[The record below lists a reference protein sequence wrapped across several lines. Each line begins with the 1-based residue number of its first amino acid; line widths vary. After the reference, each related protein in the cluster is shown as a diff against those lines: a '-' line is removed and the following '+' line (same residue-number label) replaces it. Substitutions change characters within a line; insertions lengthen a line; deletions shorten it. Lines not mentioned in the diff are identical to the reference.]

1 MADWGA
7 FIRGAHGGASL
18 VNLYQDASKKSD
30 IAELSNTKEE
40 EINIPDLSGNGQ
52 TGSLDE
58 QDTPTKKGVKFLGQV
73 YDPADKD
80 KISEARQQALAG
92 IHERYGDSETANRI
106 RSGITQ
112 NKLAVSQIKQAEA
125 QDRQT
130 KRAEELQA
138 KSDLVNQDVANYTK
152 KFATNPDGT
161 ERALNYDDHLHLGQ
175 YQASKLVSAGLLDDA
190 NKLAAQNMQFAANKI
205 HIETAER
212 KKALGAATAAAA
224 AGDLS
229 GIKNFYNKFIPDG
242 AQVTNITTGKD
253 GKIYAD
259 RVHVDGTKLPTKEFK
274 NVHELVAAA
283 QSLDNPEAALNFANN
298 ALHQDLQNKHLE
310 LSRAGLGLQSRQVAL
325 AEQQRA
331 REIKKEDDFKNASVA
346 LTKEQNPTA
355 SNARL
360 EAVRS
365 GVIPAVAGK
374 GQYKVEA
381 NDVTQLLGSP
391 AVDQRGNPVTD
402 PLTGKQYVNRNPEKE
417 AAFFKFMADNNIT
430 DSNAGLAQ
438 FLGKD
443 KPVAKPAN
451 AEAAKAEALDAIK
464 RGAPKDLVNKRLKEL
479 GFGDVDN
486 ISNPK
491 TASVANPA
499 KGTSIHGSPISAM
512 FQGQPAQSTPST
524 QQDLNK
530 KPRVPLESLGYP
542 SP

>member
-1 MADWGA
+1 MVSA
-7 FIRGAHGGASL
+7 FLRSFNEAYDTGNR
-18 VNLYQDASKKSD
+18 VSKD
-30 IAELSNTKEE
+30 IALARTANAQEE
-40 EINIPDLSGNGQ
+40 EVNIPDLSGNGQ

-58 QDTPTKKGVKFLGQV
+58 QDTPMKKGIKFLGQT
-73 YDPADKD
+73 YDANEKD

-112 NKLAVSQIKQAEA
+112 NKLAASQIKQAEA

-175 YQASKLVSAGLLDDA
+175 YQASKLVGAGLLDDA
-190 NKLAAQNMQFAANKI
+190 NKLTAQNMQFAANKI
-205 HIETAER
+205 QVETAQRE
-212 KKALGAATAAAA
+212 KSLGEAVAAAA
-224 AGDLS
+224 TGDLT

-242 AQVTNITTGKD
+242 AQTTNIVTGKD
-253 GKIYAD
+253 GKITVE
-259 RVHVDGTKLPTKEFK
+259 RVGVDGTKLPGHTFK
-274 NVHELVAAA
+274 DVNELVAAA
-283 QSLDNPEAALNFANN
+283 QSISKPDALYNYANN
-298 ALHQDLQNKHLE
+298 EFHKNLQKQQLGV
-310 LSRAGLGLQSRQVAL
+310 SQAGLGLQSRQVAL

-464 RGAPKDLVNKRLKEL
+464 RGAPKDLVNKRLKEQ
-479 GFGDVDN
+479 GF
-486 ISNPK
+486 PE
-491 TASVANPA
+491 
-499 KGTSIHGSPISAM
+499 
-512 FQGQPAQSTPST
+512 
-524 QQDLNK
+524 L
-530 KPRVPLESLGYP
+530 
-542 SP
+542 

>member
-1 MADWGA
+1 MVSA
-7 FIRGAHGGASL
+7 FLRSFNEAYDTGNR
-18 VNLYQDASKKSD
+18 VSKD
-30 IAELSNTKEE
+30 IALARTANAQEE
-40 EINIPDLSGNGQ
+40 EVNIPDLSGNGQ

-58 QDTPTKKGVKFLGQV
+58 QDTPMKKGIKFLGQT
-73 YDPADKD
+73 YDANEKD

-152 KFATNPDGT
+152 QYATNPDGT
-161 ERALNYDDHLHLGQ
+161 ERALNYDDQLHLGQ

-205 HIETAER
+205 QIETVER

-298 ALHQDLQNKHLE
+298 ALHQDLQNKQLE

-331 REIKKEDDFKNASVA
+331 REIKREDDTRLAGVNLFQERNPNA
-346 LTKEQNPTA
+346 TRPQ
-355 SNARL
+355 L
-360 EAVRS
+360 EAVKA
-365 GVIPAVAGK
+365 GILPAIAGK
-374 GQYKVEA
+374 GQAKVDA
-381 NDVTQLLGSP
+381 NEVSNALSSGAFNKLTGEP
-391 AVDQRGNPVTD
+391 IVD
-402 PLTGKQYVNRNPEKE
+402 PLTGKQQLNRNKE
-417 AAFFKFMADNNIT
+417 LEDKFYRFIKKNNIT
-430 DSNAGLAQ
+430 DTDEGLLL
-438 FLGKD
+438 FLGQEKQLS
-443 KPVAKPAN
+443 KPAN
-451 AEAAKAEALDAIK
+451 ADAAKAEALDAIS
-464 RGAPKDLVNKRLKEL
+464 RGVPKDAVNQRLKEL

>member
-1 MADWGA
+1 MVSA
-7 FIRGAHGGASL
+7 FLRSFNEAYDTGNR
-18 VNLYQDASKKSD
+18 VSKD
-30 IAELSNTKEE
+30 IALARTANAQEE
-40 EINIPDLSGNGQ
+40 EVNIPDLSGNGQ

-58 QDTPTKKGVKFLGQV
+58 QDTPMKKGIKFLGQT
-73 YDPADKD
+73 YDANEKD

-331 REIKKEDDFKNASVA
+331 REIKREDDTRLAGVNLFQERNPNA
-346 LTKEQNPTA
+346 TRPQ
-355 SNARL
+355 L
-360 EAVRS
+360 EAVKA
-365 GVIPAVAGK
+365 GILPAIAGK
-374 GQYKVEA
+374 GQAKVDA
-381 NDVTQLLGSP
+381 NEVSNALSSGAFNKLTGEP
-391 AVDQRGNPVTD
+391 IVD
-402 PLTGKQYVNRNPEKE
+402 PLTGKQQLNRNKE
-417 AAFFKFMADNNIT
+417 LEDKFYRFIKKNNIT
-430 DSNAGLAQ
+430 DTDEGLLL
-438 FLGKD
+438 FLGQEKQLS
-443 KPVAKPAN
+443 KPAN
-451 AEAAKAEALDAIK
+451 ADAAKAEALDAIS
-464 RGAPKDLVNKRLKEL
+464 RGVPKDAVNQRLKEL

>member
-1 MADWGA
+1 MVSA
-7 FIRGAHGGASL
+7 FLRSFNEAYDTGNR
-18 VNLYQDASKKSD
+18 VSKD
-30 IAELSNTKEE
+30 IALARTANAQEE
-40 EINIPDLSGNGQ
+40 EVNIPDLSGNGQ

-58 QDTPTKKGVKFLGQV
+58 QDTPMKKGIKFLGQT
-73 YDPADKD
+73 YDANEKD

-152 KFATNPDGT
+152 KYATNPDGT
-161 ERALNYDDHLHLGQ
+161 ERALNYDDQLHLGQ

-331 REIKKEDDFKNASVA
+331 REIKREDDTRLAGVNLFQERNPNA
-346 LTKEQNPTA
+346 TRPQ
-355 SNARL
+355 L
-360 EAVRS
+360 EAVKA
-365 GVIPAVAGK
+365 GILPAIAGK
-374 GQYKVEA
+374 GQAKVDA
-381 NDVTQLLGSP
+381 NEVSNALSSGAFNKLTGEP
-391 AVDQRGNPVTD
+391 IVD
-402 PLTGKQYVNRNPEKE
+402 PLTGKQQLNRNKE
-417 AAFFKFMADNNIT
+417 LEDKFYRFIKKNNIT
-430 DSNAGLAQ
+430 DTDEGLLL
-438 FLGKD
+438 FLGQEKQLS
-443 KPVAKPAN
+443 KPAN
-451 AEAAKAEALDAIK
+451 ADAAKAEALDAIS
-464 RGAPKDLVNKRLKEL
+464 RGVPKDAVNQRLKEL